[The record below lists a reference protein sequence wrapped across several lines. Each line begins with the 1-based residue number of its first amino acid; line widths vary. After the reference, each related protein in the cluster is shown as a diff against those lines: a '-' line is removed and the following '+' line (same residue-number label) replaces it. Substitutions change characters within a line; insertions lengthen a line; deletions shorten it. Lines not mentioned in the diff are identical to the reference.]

1 MALEKTVK
9 AADQTSKEVPIM
21 AITSEGFQPFD
32 GIQPQANNSD
42 GGFTLP
48 VGDGGTGYELLPT
61 AWYRVEVSGADND
74 PSKTG
79 KKMLTL
85 SLRAENQQTTGQIR
99 AYLGSWNTHLYIGLC
114 HMAGVDPKAG
124 FPNLGVLK
132 GVSGYAYIKLET
144 NKDGRISSNV
154 TNFLTR
160 DKMLR
165 EGHRIPELVA
175 EGGGVM
181 ADHHPDDDAE
191 ALA

>member
-9 AADQTSKEVPIM
+9 IVDQTSKDMP
-21 AITSEGFQPFD
+21 SNKEGFQPLAD
-32 GIQPQANNSD
+32 IQPQANNTD
-42 GGFTLP
+42 GGFALL
-48 VGDGGTGYELLPT
+48 VGDDGTGFELLPT

-85 SLRAENQQTTGQIR
+85 ALRAENKQTAGQIR
-99 AYLGSWNTHLYIGLC
+99 AYLGAWNTHLYVGLC
-114 HMAGVDPKAG
+114 HMADVDPKTG

-132 GVSGYAYIKLET
+132 GVTGYAYIKLET
-144 NKDGRISSNV
+144 SKDGRISSNV

-160 DKMLR
+160 EKMLK
-165 EGHRIPELVA
+165 EGHPIPELIA
-175 EGGGVM
+175 EGGAAVV
-181 ADHHPDDDAE
+181 DHHPDDDAE